1 MRKKIIYLFIALMLG
16 YTSNVYADTI
26 FSEIADNGLNNKLVE
41 KINKELSLGD
51 YYKNNNNIVKAYE
64 SYNTA
69 LVEAQKL
76 DNKNLIY
83 TAYVHLG
90 LLYERIGN
98 YKLSAENHVKG
109 LNIADNLSDK
119 WKKARSYNYL
129 GNIFILE
136 KDYKQAYDYFIMSA
150 KIDKELKNDKGI
162 AGTYN
167 NIGEVYRYQERY
179 EQALEFYKKA
189 IPINKRMKNNQWLAI
204 NYENIGSV
212 YYKRANNKEALKYFS
227 LALEHAK
234 IINDYEGLASI
245 NNNIG
250 ELYLNDGKTDLALNY
265 LIVAYEYATKI
276 SAPLYIKNAAFNLSE
291 AYSKKEQYKEAY
303 LFFKEYQEAQ
313 TKLNENLRTKR
324 ISQIVAEYQL
334 DRKEKENEY
343 LKNKNEFDTLKQ
355 YALVL
360 IIILIFVIGLLMF
373 TRLRAKHKKTKELL
387 EQNKL
392 IIKTEKILAETELKN
407 IELEKEKLG
416 QELNYQKKEL
426 VNFALHIIHKNDFL
440 ISVKN
445 ELKKIRTS
453 DVKTGKQIRE
463 LLLKI
468 NQSQK
473 INADLEE
480 FQQNVERANK
490 DFFDALNNNF
500 SDLTKNEKR
509 LAALLRIDL
518 SSKEIASLNNIS
530 IKAVEMGRYRLRKKL
545 DLGTNESLNDFFQE
559 ITSSR

>member
-1 MRKKIIYLFIALMLG
+1 MKNIFIIITLLLIYAN
-16 YTSNVYADTI
+16 TTYADTSYI
-26 FSEIADNGLNNKLVE
+26 DSTENSSVNVIAKEIK
-41 KINKELSLGD
+41 KELNLGD
-51 YYKNNNNIVKAYE
+51 YYKNNNNVIKAYE
-64 SYNTA
+64 VYNTA
-69 LVEAQKL
+69 LLKSQKL
-76 DNKNLIY
+76 DNKNLMYISY
-83 TAYVHLG
+83 TRLG

-98 YKLSAENHVKG
+98 YKLSAENQIKA
-109 LNIADNLSDK
+109 LNIADNLSDN

-136 KDYKQAYDYFIMSA
+136 KDYTQAYDYFIKSA
-150 KIDKELKNDKGI
+150 KIDQELKNDKGI

-167 NIGEVYRYQERY
+167 NIGEVYRYQEQY
-179 EQALEFYKKA
+179 DKALKYYKKA
-189 IPINKRMKNNQWLAI
+189 IPINRRMRNNQWLAI

-212 YYKRANNKEALKYFS
+212 YFKRGDNKEALRYFS
-227 LALEHAK
+227 LALNHAK
-234 IINDYEGLASI
+234 IINDYEGLSSI
-245 NNNIG
+245 YNNIG
-250 ELYLNDGKTDLALNY
+250 ELYLNQNKNDLALKY
-265 LIVAYEYATKI
+265 LTLAYKYASKI
-276 SAPLYIKNAAFNLSE
+276 SATLFIKNSAFNLSK
-291 AYSKKEQYKEAY
+291 AYSIKENYKKAYQY
-303 LFFKEYQEAQ
+303 FKIYQEAE

-343 LKNKNEFDTLKQ
+343 LKKKNEFDRLKQ
-355 YALVL
+355 YALIL

-373 TRLRAKHKKTKELL
+373 TRLRTKQKKTQELL

-392 IIKTEKILAETELKN
+392 IIKTEKTLAEIELKN
-407 IELEKEKLG
+407 IELEKEKLS

-445 ELKKIRTS
+445 ELKKIRTN

-490 DFFDALNNNF
+490 DFLDALNNNF
-500 SDLTKNEKR
+500 PDLTKNEKR

-518 SSKEIASLNNIS
+518 SSKEIASLSNIS

-545 DLGTNESLNDFFQE
+545 DLGTNESLTDFFQE
-559 ITSSR
+559 ITSNK